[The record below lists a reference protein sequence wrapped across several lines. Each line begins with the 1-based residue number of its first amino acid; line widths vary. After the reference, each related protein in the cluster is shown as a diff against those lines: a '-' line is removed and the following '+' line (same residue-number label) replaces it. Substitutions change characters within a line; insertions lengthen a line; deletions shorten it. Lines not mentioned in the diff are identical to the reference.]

1 MDTLITTTDN
11 VIKPLVKGK
20 VVKKTQLV
28 LDSMNEYINTFRDGL
43 DNINDFHF
51 KWNDTDNQLK
61 FRQFIYEKKICM
73 KNPFKAEELAKIKME
88 KKEKREEKAKKREE
102 EKVQKQQERPK
113 SAYFFFRNDEVI
125 VVKVEH
131 PDFNKKDIHNEL
143 QKRWK
148 EIRSKNVERY
158 NYYKEIADKEA
169 LNKVIPVKEV
179 KENKKEKKK
188 IKLEETKKYKEM
200 YKSKQA
206 TKKVEKNKEK
216 YNKNK
221 IKKEMPQ
228 KLIEVKN

>member
-1 MDTLITTTDN
+1 METFITATDN
-11 VIKPLVKGK
+11 AIKPLIKGK

-28 LDSMNEYINTFRDGL
+28 LESMNEYINTFRDGL
-43 DNINDFHF
+43 DNINDFHL

-73 KNPFKAEELAKIKME
+73 KNPFKAEELAKNKLE
-88 KKEKREEKAKKREE
+88 KKEKREEKAKKRQE

-148 EIRSKNVERY
+148 EIRSKNLDRY
-158 NYYKEIADKEA
+158 NYYKEIADRES
-169 LNKVIPVKEV
+169 LNKIIPVKEI

-188 IKLEETKKYKEM
+188 AKLEDTKKYKDM

-221 IKKEMPQ
+221 IKTEKP
-228 KLIEVKN
+228 IEVKN